1 MVNQVPAPDVRTIPQ
16 RDDEHISRNTRE
28 WSTIMGRVVLSVFTS
43 VDGVIENP
51 HEWTFPFI
59 SPDAM
64 TVGLDQIR
72 AADALLLGRVTYD
85 GFAAAWPSMTDEA
98 GYADRMNSLP
108 KYVVTT
114 TLDKGEW
121 NNTTVIREDPAQR
134 IAQLKKEIEG
144 DILIFGSAALVR
156 WLLREQLIDELRLV
170 TYPVVIG
177 KGARLF
183 DESVDTRVLRLTGS
197 QAFSSGVVALIYEPT
212 GEGLMDP
219 AAARRAATASAD

>member
-1 MVNQVPAPDVRTIPQ
+1 
-16 RDDEHISRNTRE
+16 
-28 WSTIMGRVVLSVFTS
+28 MGRVVLSVFTT

-51 HEWTFPFI
+51 HEWTFQFV

-64 TVGLDQIR
+64 AVGLGQIR

-114 TLDKGEW
+114 TLDKGDW
-121 NNTTVIREDPAQR
+121 NNTTVITENPAQR

-156 WLLREQLIDELRLV
+156 WLLREQLLDELRLV
-170 TYPVVIG
+170 TYPVVAG

-183 DESVDTRVLRLTGS
+183 DESVDTTVLRLTGS
-197 QAFSSGVVALIYEPT
+197 QAFTSGVVALTYEPT
-212 GEGLMDP
+212 GEGIMDP
-219 AAARRAATASAD
+219 AAARRAATENAEG

>member
-1 MVNQVPAPDVRTIPQ
+1 
-16 RDDEHISRNTRE
+16 
-28 WSTIMGRVVLSVFTS
+28 MGRVVLSIFTT

-51 HEWTFPFI
+51 HEWTFQFV

-64 TVGLDQIR
+64 KSGLDQIR

-108 KYVVTT
+108 KYVITT
-114 TLDKGEW
+114 TLDKGDW
-121 NNTTVIREDPAQR
+121 NNTTVIRDNPAQR

-170 TYPVVIG
+170 TYPVVAG

-183 DESVDTRVLRLTGS
+183 DESVDTTVLRLTGS
-197 QAFSSGVVALIYEPT
+197 QAFSSGVLALTYEPT
-212 GEGLMDP
+212 GEGLMNP
-219 AAARRAATASAD
+219 AAAREAATAIAED

>member
-1 MVNQVPAPDVRTIPQ
+1 
-16 RDDEHISRNTRE
+16 
-28 WSTIMGRVVLSVFTS
+28 MGRVVLSVFTT

-51 HEWTFPFI
+51 HEWTFQFA

-64 TVGLDQIR
+64 KTGLDQIR

-85 GFAAAWPSMTDEA
+85 GFAAAWPSMTDDA

-121 NNTTVIREDPAQR
+121 NNTTVIRENPAER
-134 IAQLKKEIEG
+134 IAQLKKDIEG
-144 DILIFGSAALVR
+144 DMLIFGSATLVR

-170 TYPVVIG
+170 TYPVVAG

-183 DESVDTRVLRLTGS
+183 DESVDTTVLRLTGS
-197 QAFSSGVVALIYEPT
+197 QTFSSGVLAVTYEPT
-212 GEGLMDP
+212 GEGLIDP
-219 AAARRAATASAD
+219 APARRAATESAEG

>member
-1 MVNQVPAPDVRTIPQ
+1 
-16 RDDEHISRNTRE
+16 
-28 WSTIMGRVVLSVFTS
+28 MGRVVLSVFTTI
-43 VDGVIENP
+43 DGVIENP
-51 HEWTFPFI
+51 HEWTFQFV

-64 TVGLDQIR
+64 KTGLDQIR

-114 TLDKGEW
+114 TLNKGEW
-121 NNTTVIREDPAQR
+121 NNTTVIRDNPAER
-134 IAQLKKEIEG
+134 IAQLKEEIEG

-156 WLLREQLIDELRLV
+156 WLLRERLIDELRLV
-170 TYPVVIG
+170 TYPVVAG

-183 DESVDTRVLRLTGS
+183 DESMDTTVLRLTGS
-197 QAFSSGVVALIYEPT
+197 QAFSSGVVALTYEPT
-212 GEGLMDP
+212 AEGLIDP
-219 AAARRAATASAD
+219 AAARHTATENAEG

>member
-1 MVNQVPAPDVRTIPQ
+1 
-16 RDDEHISRNTRE
+16 
-28 WSTIMGRVVLSVFTS
+28 MGRVVLSVFTT

-51 HEWTFPFI
+51 HEWTFQFV

-64 TVGLDQIR
+64 KTGLDQIR

-121 NNTTVIREDPAQR
+121 NNTTIIREDPAKR
-134 IAQLKKEIEG
+134 IAQLKKEIQG

-170 TYPVVIG
+170 TYPVVAG

-183 DESVDTRVLRLTGS
+183 DESMDTTVLRLTGS
-197 QAFSSGVVALIYEPT
+197 HAFSSGVLALTYEPT
-212 GEGLMDP
+212 GEGLIDP
-219 AAARRAATASAD
+219 AAARRAAT

>member
-1 MVNQVPAPDVRTIPQ
+1 
-16 RDDEHISRNTRE
+16 
-28 WSTIMGRVVLSVFTS
+28 MGRVVLSVFTT

-51 HEWTFPFI
+51 HEWTFQFV

-64 TVGLDQIR
+64 KTGLDQIR

-85 GFAAAWPSMTDEA
+85 GFAAAWPGMTDEA

-108 KYVVTT
+108 KYVVST

-121 NNTTVIREDPAQR
+121 NNTTVIREDPAER

-156 WLLREQLIDELRLV
+156 WLLGERLIDELRLV
-170 TYPVVIG
+170 TYPVVAG

-183 DESVDTRVLRLTGS
+183 DESVDTAVLRLTGS
-197 QAFSSGVVALIYEPT
+197 QAFSSGVVALTYEPT
-212 GEGLMDP
+212 GDGLLDP
-219 AAARRAATASAD
+219 AAARRAAMDAAEG